1 MNKNNYDKVLKEM
14 VKNFGGEKKRLL
26 LHSCCAPCSTAVL
39 EKLIPFFEITVFYY
53 NPNITESEEY
63 YVRLNE
69 QKRFL
74 KEVYNDMVSLIEGR
88 YSSKEF
94 FLMTEGYEKCPEGGE
109 RCSLCFLDRLTET
122 ANVAK
127 ENGFDYFCTTLTVSP
142 HKNSQIINEIGE
154 KVSKEKGVAWL
165 FSDFKKDN
173 GYKRSTELAKEYG
186 LYRQNYCGCLFSK
199 YTNLVKEI

>member
-14 VKNFGGEKKRLL
+14 VKDFGGEKKRLL